1 MSSIVDRST
10 GSITDWLRSPEKRED
25 PDSFRILWQNFG
37 IRLVRLARFHLRGKR
52 DPAYGSD
59 DLALSVFHQAC
70 KRLEQGY
77 LEKISCSN
85 DLWKLLVKISK
96 QKSIN
101 HYRSLKNRETKMALM
116 PVESL
121 PSMVDLRTDRIK
133 TVVDNVE
140 LIAEETSGLLQL
152 LRDHDPTQELSQ
164 IALMLLEGRS
174 KSRIARDLGRTRR
187 TIDVRLDLIKSIW
200 SYYLQL
206 HKD

>member
-10 GSITDWLRSPEKRED
+10 GSITDWLRLPEKRDD

-101 HYRSLKNRETKMALM
+101 YYHFKKNRETKMALM

>member
-10 GSITDWLRSPEKRED
+10 GSITDWLRSPEKRDD
-25 PDSFRILWQNFG
+25 PDSLRILWQNFG

-101 HYRSLKNRETKMALM
+101 HYHFKKNRETKMALM

-133 TVVDNVE
+133 MVVDNVE

-206 HKD
+206 HND